1 MDTFLNREELKSLWG
16 FLAIYI
22 SSALILM
29 IIIAILYHS
38 NETNKIHE
46 KRLMEIKTVIMS
58 YEKELMR
65 AEMDKVPYTFHS
77 PKEFFNVALLNKE
90 KQPLFSNANIP
101 VFDLNT
107 TRYTVRELSS
117 PINDVAY
124 IVVDEEK
131 KNLVYEHFTKSFEKS
146 KDKFLDKPLYNSL
159 KLEGIKESN
168 INIAVYY
175 KKSTSNVLG
184 QTYMKRTGEYS
195 VVCAILNMWLTA
207 RALNIGMGWV
217 SILKPKKVNKSSLAS
232 IGSFSVS

>member
-1 MDTFLNREELKSLWG
+1 MKF
-16 FLAIYI
+16 
-22 SSALILM
+22 
-29 IIIAILYHS
+29 
-38 NETNKIHE
+38 NK
-46 KRLMEIKTVIMS
+46 K
-58 YEKELMR
+58 
-65 AEMDKVPYTFHS
+65 
-77 PKEFFNVALLNKE
+77 
-90 KQPLFSNANIP
+90 
-101 VFDLNT
+101 DLNT
-107 TRYTVRELSS
+107 LTNIIASRRDIRGNNFIDKEISNKKLKIILESALNAPSVGYSQPWEF
-117 PINDVAY
+117 

-217 SILKPKKVNKSSLAS
+217 SILKPKKINKIFDIDKNEYKFIAYLCF
-232 IGSFSVS
+232 GYTKEFYNEPELKKLKWNKKRKLKDCFLK

>member
-1 MDTFLNREELKSLWG
+1 MKF
-16 FLAIYI
+16 
-22 SSALILM
+22 
-29 IIIAILYHS
+29 
-38 NETNKIHE
+38 NK
-46 KRLMEIKTVIMS
+46 K
-58 YEKELMR
+58 
-65 AEMDKVPYTFHS
+65 
-77 PKEFFNVALLNKE
+77 
-90 KQPLFSNANIP
+90 
-101 VFDLNT
+101 DLNT
-107 TRYTVRELSS
+107 LTNIIASRRDIRGNNFIDKKISNKKLKIILKSALNAPSVGYSQPWEF
-117 PINDVAY
+117 

-131 KNLVYEHFTKSFEKS
+131 KNLVYEHFTKSFDKS

-217 SILKPKKVNKSSLAS
+217 SILKPKKINKIFDIDKNEYKFIAYLCF
-232 IGSFSVS
+232 GYTKEFYNEPELKKLKWNKKRKLKDCFLK